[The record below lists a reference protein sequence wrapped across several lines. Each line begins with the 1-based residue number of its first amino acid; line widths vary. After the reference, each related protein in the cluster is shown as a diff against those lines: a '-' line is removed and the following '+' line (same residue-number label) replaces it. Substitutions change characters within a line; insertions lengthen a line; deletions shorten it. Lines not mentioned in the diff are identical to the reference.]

1 MKSLSINPLT
11 RLFRQKLN
19 LVIGLV
25 VALLAVSQSARAD
38 LYKLDNTIALNTSG
52 SWSLTSGGGSSGTV
66 PGSGDIAIWDS
77 TISGA
82 NNAALGG
89 GMTWLGIKILNPGGL
104 VTIGTGDSQMLKLG
118 GSGIDM
124 SAASQ
129 NLTFNL
135 SSGSGDVRLISN
147 QTWTLTS
154 GLTLDV
160 GSTRYGFD
168 SANLSLTLSGSGTV
182 LLGANNGNGTSH
194 TNIVGSGVTLKAT
207 HHQITQN
214 NVVINV
220 NSGGVFD
227 INGIGMDSG
236 SAPMNLNGTGISGGG
251 CMINS
256 SSTAADIRYGGGN
269 LVLQSDSTIN
279 CSSGDIKISKTISG
293 SANLTKIGAH
303 SLLLNIGGTESLTG
317 NYIISAGTLGFSQGG
332 VLFNSASS
340 VSIAAGAVFDVH
352 SLNGSG
358 SWTAGSTASPGL
370 SAAGM
375 GTTIFSDE
383 AVIVSQSGGTVNLGT
398 RPITLTWGGATSGT
412 DTTHPCLVVFPGKL
426 TLNNN
431 PFTINGSQLG
441 IGVYTLIQV
450 PGGTLNENA
459 SPAYSVAGTAVAS
472 GSYAYAISSSSGTMI
487 LTVTAGKVTPTVTVN
502 VGSYTYNGSP
512 QGPNTVTFSPPG
524 DSGTVTWSYAG
535 TGSTSYGPSSTLPTA
550 AATYTATASVTADS
564 ANNAASSSP
573 TAFAIAMA
581 TPTVTVTVGT
591 YPYNGSAQGPNAVTF
606 SPPGDTGTVTWSY
619 IGTGSTSYGP
629 SSTRPTAVGTYT
641 ATASVTADSNN
652 NAASSSVT
660 AFAIVPISS
669 FSGLAAS
676 QSVPYGTSSVTL
688 PGKVSGTG
696 PTYPANGETVTV
708 TINGNQQSTTIID
721 STGDFSIN
729 YTNHLSTISAS
740 ATPYTIS
747 YGYGGDSSLFG
758 VTNTSTTLTVTMV
771 TPTVTV
777 TVGAYGYNGSPQ
789 GPSAYTTSPA
799 GDTGSATWSYVG
811 TGSTSYGPS
820 ATPPT
825 DEGTYIAQV
834 ALASDSN
841 FNAASSSATA
851 FTIGPSLPTMTQD
864 TWPPSGADVAG
875 SQATFTA
882 AFTGATSYQ
891 WLSNGVPIPGATN
904 PTLTLTNLQTT
915 YSGSYSLKALNA
927 DISGVSTVTST
938 SSAFLVNTAP
948 TADGFGNL
956 VLASYQNSTF
966 TTGPSNGVSVGGFT
980 PTWTI
985 APGSLIY
992 GSNPSDYGAGS
1003 GGQNGFANQGGAGG
1017 EFVLTDGQFPGV
1029 GGSYN
1034 IQAFATLGRS
1044 GGAVTYVTYT
1054 LPASASGYNITN
1066 IQVYGGW
1073 PDSGRDHQE
1082 YTISYS
1088 TVSDPLTFVE
1098 LDQVF
1103 YQPPTTPSSPTATH
1117 LTFESAT
1124 PGAAMATDVY
1134 ALKFDFTTPTQG
1146 GDWVG
1151 YAEIQIF
1158 GTPVGVSQ
1166 PPVLSDVGL
1175 SNGNL
1180 TFNGTGGSPGAG
1192 YTLLTTTN
1200 IALPLADWTTNS
1212 TGVFDGTGS
1221 FSASIPVHGSAP
1233 KAFFRLRT
1241 P

>member
-535 TGSTSYGPSSTLPTA
+535 TGSTSYGPSST
-550 AATYTATASVTADS
+550 
-564 ANNAASSSP
+564 
-573 TAFAIAMA
+573 
-581 TPTVTVTVGT
+581 
-591 YPYNGSAQGPNAVTF
+591 
-606 SPPGDTGTVTWSY
+606 
-619 IGTGSTSYGP
+619 
-629 SSTRPTAVGTYT
+629 RPTAVGTYT

-708 TINGNQQSTTIID
+708 IINGNQQSTTIID

-864 TWPPSGADVAG
+864 TWPHSGADVAG

>member
-1 MKSLSINPLT
+1 MKSSSINPLT

-25 VALLAVSQSARAD
+25 VALLAISQSARAD
-38 LYKLDNTIALNTSG
+38 YYKVNNTTALNNSG
-52 SWSLTSGGGSSGTV
+52 SWSTSTGGVGTPAGP

-77 TISGA
+77 TVSGA
-82 NNAALGG
+82 NNCALGG
-89 GMTWLGIKILNPGGL
+89 GMTWNGIQILNPGGL
-104 VTIGTGDSQMLKLG
+104 ITIGTGDSLMLQLG
-118 GSGIDM
+118 ASGIDM
-124 SAASQ
+124 SSASQ

-135 SSGSGDVRLISN
+135 SSGSGDVRLVASQI
-147 QTWTLTS
+147 WTVAS

-160 GSTRYGFD
+160 SPTRYGFN
-168 SANLSLTLSGSGTV
+168 SANLTLTLSGSGLV
-182 LLGANNGNGTSH
+182 VMGANNGDGTGH
-194 TNIVGSGVTLKAT
+194 TNIVGSGVTLKAA

-279 CSSGDIKISKTISG
+279 CSSGDIQISKTISG

-303 SLLLNIGGTESLTG
+303 SLLLNIGGAESLTG

-332 VLFNSASS
+332 VTFNSASS

-352 SLNGSG
+352 NLNNSG

-370 SAAGM
+370 SAAGY
-375 GTTIFSDE
+375 GTTIFADE
-383 AVIVSQSGGTVNLGT
+383 ALIVSQSGGTVNLGA
-398 RPITLTWGGATSGT
+398 RPIILTWGGATSGT
-412 DTTHPCLVVFPGKL
+412 DTTHPCLVVSPGKL

-431 PFTINGSQLG
+431 PFTINGSPLG

-450 PGGTLNENA
+450 PGGTINENA

-524 DSGTVTWSYAG
+524 DSGTVTWSYVG

-550 AATYTATASVTADS
+550 
-564 ANNAASSSP
+564 
-573 TAFAIAMA
+573 
-581 TPTVTVTVGT
+581 
-591 YPYNGSAQGPNAVTF
+591 
-606 SPPGDTGTVTWSY
+606 
-619 IGTGSTSYGP
+619 
-629 SSTRPTAVGTYT
+629 VGTYT
-641 ATASVTADSNN
+641 VTASVTADSNF
-652 NAASSSVT
+652 NAASSSPA
-660 AFAIVPISS
+660 AFAIVPIPS
-669 FSGLAAS
+669 FSGLTAS
-676 QSVPYGTSSVTL
+676 QSVRYGTNSVAL
-688 PGKVSGTG
+688 SGTVSATG
-696 PTYPANGETVTV
+696 PIYPATGETVTV
-708 TINGNQQSTTIID
+708 TINGNQQSTTIND

-729 YTNHLSTISAS
+729 YTNDLSTIPAS
-740 ATPYTIS
+740 VTPYTIT
-747 YGYGGDSSLFG
+747 YGYAGDASLFG
-758 VTNTSTTLTVTMV
+758 VTNTSTALTVTMV

-825 DEGTYIAQV
+825 GEGTYTAQV
-834 ALASDSN
+834 SLASDSN
-841 FNAASSSATA
+841 FNAAS
-851 FTIGPSLPTMTQD
+851 
-864 TWPPSGADVAG
+864 SGADVAG

-938 SSAFLVNTAP
+938 PSAFLVNPAP

-985 APGSLIY
+985 APDSLIF
-992 GSNPSDYGAGS
+992 GTNPSDYGAGS

-1117 LTFESAT
+1117 VTFESAT
-1124 PGAAMATDVY
+1124 PGAAMASNVY
-1134 ALKFDFTTPTQG
+1134 AVKFDFTTPTQG
-1146 GDWVG
+1146 GDWMG

-1166 PPVLSDVGL
+1166 PPVLSGVGL

-1180 TFNGTGGSPGAG
+1180 IFNGTGGSPGAG